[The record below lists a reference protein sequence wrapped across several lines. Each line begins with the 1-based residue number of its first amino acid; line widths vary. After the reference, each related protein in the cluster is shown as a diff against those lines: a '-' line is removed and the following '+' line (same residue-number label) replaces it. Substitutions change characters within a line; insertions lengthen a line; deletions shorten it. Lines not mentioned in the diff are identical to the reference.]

1 MRLIINKATHSDK
14 ILQNKFLQKICLIN
28 NKQEE
33 MFTKTQKMII
43 GAFFYQWT
51 NLKFRLKIKE
61 CR

>member
-1 MRLIINKATHSDK
+1 MLIIINKVTHK
-14 ILQNKFLQKICLIN
+14 VEILQNKFLQKTCLIN

-51 NLKFRLKIKE
+51 NLKFRFKIKE